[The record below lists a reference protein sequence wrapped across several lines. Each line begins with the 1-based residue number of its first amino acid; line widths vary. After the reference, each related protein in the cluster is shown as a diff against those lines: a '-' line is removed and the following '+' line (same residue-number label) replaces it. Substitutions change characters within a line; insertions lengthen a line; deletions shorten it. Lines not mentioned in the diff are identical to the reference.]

1 MAFLVEI
8 PHPLRERVN
17 NIMLL
22 GLWHSPVTPPASLLL
37 SKIVSNIKLLKATGI
52 NMQVDNSKLV
62 NFQQSKK

>member
-8 PHPLRERVN
+8 SHSLREHVN

-22 GLWHSPVTPPASLLL
+22 GLLHSPVTLPASLLL

-62 NFQQSKK
+62 SFQKSKK